1 MGKQR
6 HDIGYRK
13 RLAREQPRI
22 HNNRPINPETLA
34 ASLIK
39 RGLAAPSIRGGN
51 TTRQP
56 TRTRNVAPDLM
67 EERRRG
73 DCTFNGVTPIQE
85 VTNEHAGRVGTA
97 AGRDGGR

>member
-1 MGKQR
+1 MAKQR

-13 RLAREQPRI
+13 RLAREQPRTYD
-22 HNNRPINPETLA
+22 HRPTTTEAMA

-56 TRTRNVAPDLM
+56 TRTRDVSAELM

-73 DCTFNGVTPIQE
+73 
-85 VTNEHAGRVGTA
+85 
-97 AGRDGGR
+97 